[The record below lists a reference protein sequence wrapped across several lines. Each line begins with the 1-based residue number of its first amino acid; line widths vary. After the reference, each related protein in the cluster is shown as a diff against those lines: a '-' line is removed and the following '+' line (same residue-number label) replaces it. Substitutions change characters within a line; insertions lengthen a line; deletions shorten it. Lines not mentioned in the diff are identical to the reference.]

1 MPKTDKTKSASQLK
15 EKDTKDTPAVLDIFR
30 EAWKAIPEEEFEAM
44 PEDGAEQVDHYIY
57 GTPKRPS

>member
-1 MPKTDKTKSASQLK
+1 MPKTDANTSASGLK
-15 EKDTKDTPAVLDIFR
+15 EKALKDAPSVLDIFR
-30 EAWKAIPEEEFEAM
+30 EAWEAIPEEEFNAM

>member
-1 MPKTDKTKSASQLK
+1 MDTNTSASGL
-15 EKDTKDTPAVLDIFR
+15 KDTTRKEASSVLDIFR
-30 EAWKAIPEEEFEAM
+30 EAWEAIPDEEFAAM